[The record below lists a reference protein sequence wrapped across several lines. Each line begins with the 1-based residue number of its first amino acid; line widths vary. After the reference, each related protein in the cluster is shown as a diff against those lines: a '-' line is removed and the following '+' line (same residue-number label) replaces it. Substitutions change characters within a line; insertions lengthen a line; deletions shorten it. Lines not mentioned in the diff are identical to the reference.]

1 MTQILNILA
10 SALQSTPVAVIPFL
24 ITLALVGYLSYR
36 FYAEFKSVYKK
47 VNADKLELTNR
58 IAEYERKL
66 ALTDDRT
73 LMLSMKLEKI
83 ENNLEKINSTLV
95 ELSTTLK
102 IMREERKNDS
112 R

>member
-24 ITLALVGYLSYR
+24 ITLTLVGYLSYR
-36 FYAEFKSVYKK
+36 VYSEFKSVYKK
-47 VNADKLELTNR
+47 VNADKFELTNR

-102 IMREERKNDS
+102 IMMEERKNDS

>member
-36 FYAEFKSVYKK
+36 VYAEFKSVYKK

-58 IAEYERKL
+58 IAELERTVS
-66 ALTDDRT
+66 LTDSKT
-73 LMLSMKLEKI
+73 IMLSQKLERI
-83 ENNLEKINSTLV
+83 EDSLDRMNNTLI

-102 IMREERKNDS
+102 IMREQKE
-112 R
+112 

>member
-36 FYAEFKSVYKK
+36 VYAEFKSVYKK

-58 IAEYERKL
+58 VAELERTL
-66 ALTDDRT
+66 SLTDSKT
-73 LMLSMKLEKI
+73 IILSQKLERI
-83 ENNLEKINSTLV
+83 EDSLERMNNTLI

-102 IMREERKNDS
+102 IMREKKE
-112 R
+112 